1 MAEKKSTQIYHDW
14 IPTFDMIG
22 KKDKAVGFDLI
33 MSLLRHGASGEG
45 LSIED
50 PSEAAF
56 TAEVIFNH
64 FASIIDNDIE
74 KYMARCEQNATNGA
88 KGGRPKKQT
97 DSEKT
102 ERFFEKPK
110 KADKDKDKDKD
121 KDIYIKQSKNK
132 FKNFDERTYTE
143 EQYALLE
150 GGRK

>member
-1 MAEKKSTQIYHDW
+1 MTQKNSTLIYHDW

-45 LSIED
+45 LKIED
-50 PSEAAF
+50 PSDAAF
-56 TAEVIFNH
+56 TAEVIYNH
-64 FASIIDNDIE
+64 FAKIIDHDIE
-74 KYMARCEQNATNGA
+74 KYKAKCELNAKNGA
-88 KGGRPKKQT
+88 KGGRPKKQADAT
-97 DSEKT
+97 ET
-102 ERFFEKPK
+102 ERFSEKAK